1 MSYVVKY
8 SQWGGPSVLR
18 VEQEN
23 AHAPGAGEVL
33 IRQEAIGVN
42 FVDTMFRDG
51 TFKAGLPGVAGVEG
65 AGMVDAVGSGVTRFA
80 PGDRVAYFF
89 APGSYATER
98 VVSEDVLVKL
108 PDNVQAETAATILT
122 KGLTAWMAISAM
134 AKPDDGDRVLVQ
146 GATGGVGNLLS
157 RWLRK
162 RGITVIG
169 TGSHRKQAGLE
180 KAVDH
185 AFAYGTVALDE
196 HIRTIALYGVDIV
209 YELVG
214 AATFATTLGV
224 IRDGGTIAVIGAA
237 SGGAA
242 IDEGS
247 LHRRGIR
254 LVRASTGQHV
264 TKDNLQAA
272 ADEVF
277 DAWRNGVFGTASARK
292 YPLWEAQRAHAD
304 ILERRSNGPMVLV
317 P

>member
-1 MSYVVKY
+1 MTYVVKY

-23 AHAPGAGEVL
+23 ARAPGAGEVL

-51 TFKAGLPGVAGVEG
+51 TFKAGLPAVAGVEG
-65 AGMVDAVGSGVTRFA
+65 AGIVETVGPGVTRFA
-80 PGDRVAYFF
+80 AGDRVAYFF
-89 APGSYATER
+89 APGSYAAER
-98 VVSEDVLVKL
+98 VVSQDLLVKL
-108 PDNVQAETAATILT
+108 PDDVSVETAATILT
-122 KGLTAWMAISAM
+122 KGLTAWMAINAM
-134 AKPDDGDRVLVQ
+134 AKPGEGDHALVQ
-146 GATGGVGNLLS
+146 GATGGVGNLLA
-157 RWLRK
+157 RWLRA

-169 TGSHRKQAGLE
+169 TGSQRKLAELE
-180 KAVDH
+180 QAVDH
-185 AFAYGTVALDE
+185 AFAYETVALDE
-196 HIRTIALYGVDIV
+196 HIRTLAPNGVDIV

-214 AATFATTLGV
+214 ATTFATTLGV

-242 IDEGS
+242 IDETGLS
-247 LHRRGIR
+247 RRGIR
-254 LVRASTGQHV
+254 LVRGSTGQHV

-277 DAWRNGVFGTASARK
+277 DAWRSGVFGTVSARK
-292 YPLWEAQRAHAD
+292 YPLPEAQRAHAD
-304 ILERRSNGPMVLV
+304 ILERRGDGPMVLV